1 MSLPPSNGYKNA
13 HAWNLGGLGRGL
25 SPLKG
30 VDDDTPICIDCVLA
44 SRPIFPLDTPNSS
57 VDQGGV

>member
-13 HAWNLGGLGRGL
+13 HGILAGPACL